1 MAKRPCIGFQVYHRM
16 HRSCIRLPDSPN
28 TLPANASHTIGVGA
42 LVTNS
47 EARLAKP
54 TRATPPGLIMSVGNG
69 WKRYGKGMKGYETC
83 LTFIFGCLH
92 RARYFSFEKNLDQP
106 QNLEC
111 GRFLLVWLTL
121 VRPDVT
127 FLRLKLSCAVL
138 WEWTI

>member
-1 MAKRPCIGFQVYHRM
+1 MFGFQVYHRM

-54 TRATPPGLIMSVGNG
+54 TRAAPTCLISVLHVSSEVGKR
-69 WKRYGKGMKGYETC
+69 WKRYETC
-83 LTFIFGCLH
+83 LTLIIFGCLR

-111 GRFLLVWLTL
+111 GKFLLVWLTL

-127 FLRLKLSCAVL
+127 FFAAKAVMCCVVPISK
-138 WEWTI
+138 ESTF